1 MKEENTV
8 PASTGK
14 GTGGVEDA
22 SRSYHRATNRYMHR
36 VSQFC
41 NVGATLVAHAAL
53 EQGLDEAEL
62 PQGGA
67 AADALDL
74 VQVSQLCSG

>member
-22 SRSYHRATNRYMHR
+22 SRSYHRATNRYMHK
-36 VSQFC
+36 VSQFR
-41 NVGATLVAHAAL
+41 NVGATRGAHAAL
-53 EQGLDEAEL
+53 EQGLDEA
-62 PQGGA
+62 
-67 AADALDL
+67 
-74 VQVSQLCSG
+74 